1 MAEALKKRSE
11 MDPQFQWD
19 LRDLIPTEEALEELF
34 AELES
39 GIGRYDGFKGRLGE
53 DASVLKEYL
62 DHDVAMDLKFSRL
75 LAYAIQKRDEDT
87 SQSASQA
94 LLSRAQLLLSRAME
108 ASSFAEPE
116 LLGIPEPVM
125 KGFLEDGA
133 LSGYRLYLERILARK
148 EHMLGEREER
158 LLAGLLVN
166 GFHLLSGMI
175 WLGELIVRYS
185 MF

>member
-1 MAEALKKRSE
+1 

-19 LRDLIPTEEALEELF
+19 LRDLIPTEKALEELF
-34 AELES
+34 SELES
-39 GIGRYDGFKGRLGE
+39 GIGRYEGFKGRLGE
-53 DASVLKEYL
+53 DAAVLKEYL

-125 KGFLEDGA
+125 KGFLEAGA
-133 LSGYRLYLERILARK
+133 LSGYRLYLERILGQEGAYAGRK
-148 EHMLGEREER
+148 GGT
-158 LLAGLLVN
+158 APGGLWPDGGGSFCDLYHVQ
-166 GFHLLSGMI
+166 
-175 WLGELIVRYS
+175 
-185 MF
+185 